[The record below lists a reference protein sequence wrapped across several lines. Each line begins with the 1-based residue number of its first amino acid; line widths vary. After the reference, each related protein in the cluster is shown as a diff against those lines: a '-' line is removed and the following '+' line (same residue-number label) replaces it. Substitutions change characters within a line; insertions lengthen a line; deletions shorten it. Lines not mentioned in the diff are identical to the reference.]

1 MAAFVPQSSP
11 RFTGRPSLGEI
22 AGMGRVLTEATFEE
36 WIEFVFARPVTDPAW
51 FWEDAADRWAGS
63 PTVTVERLAE
73 TFERSA
79 EVLEPYDDEQV
90 AQGLLYLTS
99 AVTSDI
105 SGALLD
111 ESVPLD
117 LRERAWE
124 SMVTLF
130 RDGFA
135 FRCSN
140 HLSHLEP
147 IDANPLN
154 IACFRWWSVYP
165 VEPAPEDPAAAD
177 RDDLVLSVL
186 ERIVDLPSDSCRESA
201 LRGLA
206 RWEPA
211 YPDRVH
217 DIIDR
222 FIWANRNIRLPL
234 RTYAYAARH
243 GDVA

>member
-1 MAAFVPQSSP
+1 MS
-11 RFTGRPSLGEI
+11 
-22 AGMGRVLTEATFEE
+22 RVLQEASFED
-36 WIEFVFARPVTDPAW
+36 WIEFVFARRVTDPAW
-51 FWEDAADRWAGS
+51 FWEDDADRWAGS
-63 PTVTVERLAE
+63 PTATVELVAE
-73 TFERSA
+73 TFERCA

-99 AVTSDI
+99 AVASDI
-105 SGALLD
+105 PGALLD
-111 ESVPLD
+111 GSVPPE
-117 LRERAWE
+117 LRERGWE

-130 RDGFA
+130 REGFA

-154 IACFRWWSVYP
+154 IACFRWWSAYP

-186 ERIVDLPSDSCRESA
+186 ERILDLPSDACRESA